1 VSEAEPVALP
11 GAPAAATPAA
21 PRSGRFA
28 ALVAAGIL
36 LSRLAGLVR
45 ERAFAH
51 YFGSSGVADAL
62 KAAFRIPNLLQ
73 NLFGEGVLS
82 ASFIP
87 VYARLLARGEVRD
100 AQRVAGAVGALLA
113 LVMALLVLGGV
124 LAAPWLVD
132 LVAPGFEGERRSLT
146 VSLVRILFPGVA
158 LLVLSAWC
166 LGVLNSHHRF
176 FLSYAAPVA
185 WNVVIV
191 VALVAAASGGR
202 DVEQLATIVAVA
214 AVAGAAAQ
222 LGLQLPQA
230 LRLARPLGFGPR
242 SGGDA
247 LRRVLRSFGP
257 AFVGRG
263 VVQISAYV
271 DQLLASLLPLGAV
284 AFLGYA
290 QTLSLLPVSLFGMS
304 VSAAELPAMARATG
318 GSAEVASA
326 LRARLA
332 TALGRVAF
340 FVVPSAV
347 AFVALGDTLGA
358 AIYQTGRFS
367 ADDAD
372 VIWAILAGAAPGL
385 LASTLGRLYASTFYA
400 LQDTRTP
407 LRFAWVRLVTSVALG
422 ALFAFPLPRWLG
434 VEPRFAVAGLALGS
448 GLAGILELWL
458 LRRALDARVGR
469 ARVGARIGVRL
480 GIAATL
486 GAGAAWAVRV
496 ATPGLGPLP
505 AALLQVPAFGGV
517 YLGATLVLGVGEA
530 GALWRRLHARVF
542 GRSGGA

>member
-1 VSEAEPVALP
+1 MSEAEPVAAP
-11 GAPAAATPAA
+11 GAPPA
-21 PRSGRFA
+21 PHSGRFA

-87 VYARLLARGEVRD
+87 VYARLLARGEEEAAR
-100 AQRVAGAVGALLA
+100 RVAGAVGALLA
-113 LVMALLVLGGV
+113 LAMALLVLCGV

-132 LVAPGFEGERRSLT
+132 LVAPGFDGDRRVLT

-185 WNVVIV
+185 WNVVII
-191 VALVAAASGGR
+191 VALIVAATGGR
-202 DVEQLATIVAVA
+202 DVESLARIVALA

-230 LRLARPLGFGPR
+230 LRLARPLGFGTR
-242 SGGDA
+242 GGGDA

-257 AFVGRG
+257 AFIGRG

-284 AFLGYA
+284 ATLGYA

-318 GSAEVASA
+318 ASA
-326 LRARLA
+326 DVAVLLRKRLG
-332 TALGRVAF
+332 TALRRVAF

-358 AIYQTGRFS
+358 AIYQTGRFT
-367 ADDAD
+367 AADAD
-372 VIWAILAGAAPGL
+372 VVWAILAGSAPGL

-422 ALFAFPLPRWLG
+422 ALFAFPLPRLVG
-434 VEPRFAVAGLALGS
+434 LEPQFAVAGLALGS
-448 GLAGILELWL
+448 GLAGFLELWL

-469 ARVGARIGVRL
+469 ARVGAREGLRL
-480 GIAATL
+480 GAAAAL
-486 GAGAAWAVRV
+486 AAGAAWAVRWL
-496 ATPGLGPLP
+496 APGLGPLP
-505 AALLQVPAFGGV
+505 AAALQVPAFGGV
-517 YLGATLVLGVGEA
+517 YLGATLALGVGEA
-530 GALWRRLHARVF
+530 GVLWRRLRARAF
-542 GRSGGA
+542 GRGRRA

>member
-1 VSEAEPVALP
+1 MSEAEVE
-11 GAPAAATPAA
+11 PAAAALAPAPPL

-36 LSRLAGLVR
+36 FSRVAGLVR

-87 VYARLLARGEVRD
+87 VYARLLAHGEED
-100 AQRVAGAVGALLA
+100 AARRVAGSVAALLA
-113 LVMALLVLGGV
+113 LAMALLVLLGV

-132 LVAPGFEGERRSLT
+132 LVAPGFEGERRALT
-146 VSLVRILFPGVA
+146 VSLVRMLFPGVA

-176 FLSYAAPVA
+176 FLSYVAPVA
-185 WNVVIV
+185 WNLVIV
-191 VALVAAASGGR
+191 AALVAAASGGR
-202 DVEQLATIVAVA
+202 ASERLATIVALA

-230 LRLARPLGFGPR
+230 LRLARPRWLGPR
-242 SGGDA
+242 AGGSA
-247 LRRVLRSFGP
+247 LRRVLRNFGP

-284 AFLGYA
+284 ASLGYA

-318 GSAEVASA
+318 GASEVASA
-326 LRARLA
+326 LRSRLG
-332 TALGRVAF
+332 TALRRVGF

-347 AFVALGDTLGA
+347 AFLALGDTIAA

-367 ADDAD
+367 AEDAD
-372 VIWAILAGAAPGL
+372 VVWAILAASAPGL

-400 LQDTRTP
+400 LQDTRSP
-407 LRFAWVRLVTSVALG
+407 LRFAWVRLVASVGLG
-422 ALFAFPLPRWLG
+422 ALCAFPLPRLLG
-434 VEPRFAVAGLALGS
+434 VPPAYAVAGLALGS
-448 GLAGILELWL
+448 GLAGFLELGL
-458 LRRALDARVGR
+458 LRRGLDRRIGR
-469 ARVGARIGVRL
+469 ARLGAACGARL
-480 GIAATL
+480 ALAAAL
-486 GAGAAWAVRV
+486 AAAAAWAVR
-496 ATPGLGPLP
+496 LPLP
-505 AALLQVPAFGGV
+505 TLPPLVAAALQLPVYGAV
-517 YLGATLVLGVGEA
+517 YLGASLALGVDEA
-530 GALWRRLHARVF
+530 TQMWRRLRARAF
-542 GRSGGA
+542 GRGGFA

>member
-1 VSEAEPVALP
+1 VSEAEPVAAP
-11 GAPAAATPAA
+11 GAPPA
-21 PRSGRFA
+21 PHSGRFA

-87 VYARLLARGEVRD
+87 VYARLLARGEEEAAR
-100 AQRVAGAVGALLA
+100 RVAGAVGALLA
-113 LVMALLVLGGV
+113 LAMALLVLCGV

-132 LVAPGFEGERRSLT
+132 LVAPGFDGDRRVLT

-185 WNVVIV
+185 WNVVII
-191 VALVAAASGGR
+191 VALIVAATGGR
-202 DVEQLATIVAVA
+202 DVESLARIVALA

-230 LRLARPLGFGPR
+230 LRLARPLGFGTR
-242 SGGDA
+242 GGGDA

-257 AFVGRG
+257 AFIGRG

-284 AFLGYA
+284 ATLGYA

-304 VSAAELPAMARATG
+304 ISAAELPAMARATG
-318 GSAEVASA
+318 ASA
-326 LRARLA
+326 DVAVLLRKRLG
-332 TALGRVAF
+332 TALRRVAF

-358 AIYQTGRFS
+358 AIYQTGRFT
-367 ADDAD
+367 AADAD
-372 VIWAILAGAAPGL
+372 VVWAILAGSAPGL

-422 ALFAFPLPRWLG
+422 ALFAFPLPRLVG
-434 VEPRFAVAGLALGS
+434 LEPQFAVAGLALGS
-448 GLAGILELWL
+448 GLAGFLELWL

-469 ARVGARIGVRL
+469 ARVGAREGLRL
-480 GIAATL
+480 GAAAAL
-486 GAGAAWAVRV
+486 AAGAAWAVRWL
-496 ATPGLGPLP
+496 APGLGPLP
-505 AALLQVPAFGGV
+505 AAALQVPAFGGV
-517 YLGATLVLGVGEA
+517 YLGATLALGVGEA
-530 GALWRRLHARVF
+530 GVLWRRLRARAF
-542 GRSGGA
+542 GRGRRA

>member
-1 VSEAEPVALP
+1 VSEAEPVAAP
-11 GAPAAATPAA
+11 GAPPA
-21 PRSGRFA
+21 PHSGRFA

-87 VYARLLARGEVRD
+87 VYARLLARGEEEAAR
-100 AQRVAGAVGALLA
+100 RVAGAVGALLA
-113 LVMALLVLGGV
+113 LAMALLVLCGV

-132 LVAPGFEGERRSLT
+132 LVAPGFDGDRRVLT

-185 WNVVIV
+185 WNVVII
-191 VALVAAASGGR
+191 VALIVAATGGR
-202 DVEQLATIVAVA
+202 DVESLARIVALA

-230 LRLARPLGFGPR
+230 LRLARPLGFGTR
-242 SGGDA
+242 GGGDA

-257 AFVGRG
+257 AFIGRG

-284 AFLGYA
+284 ATLGYA

-318 GSAEVASA
+318 ASA
-326 LRARLA
+326 DVAVLLRKRLG
-332 TALGRVAF
+332 TALRRVAF

-358 AIYQTGRFS
+358 AIYQTGRFT
-367 ADDAD
+367 AADAD
-372 VIWAILAGAAPGL
+372 VVWAILAGSAPGL

-422 ALFAFPLPRWLG
+422 ALFAFPLPRLVG
-434 VEPRFAVAGLALGS
+434 LEPQFAVAGLALGS
-448 GLAGILELWL
+448 GLAGFLELWL

-469 ARVGARIGVRL
+469 ARVGAREGLRL
-480 GIAATL
+480 GAAAAL
-486 GAGAAWAVRV
+486 AAGAAWAVRWL
-496 ATPGLGPLP
+496 APGLGPLP
-505 AALLQVPAFGGV
+505 AAALQVPAFGGV
-517 YLGATLVLGVGEA
+517 YLGATLALGVGEA
-530 GALWRRLHARVF
+530 GVLWRRLRARAF
-542 GRSGGA
+542 GRGRRA